1 MNAETDRLKRKYR
14 SLKRTECLMHRKD
27 NDMNRFVV
35 PYQLKPRI
43 LKELHNSTRG
53 DYIEIARTYEK
64 VLQKHWWGGLIANVQ
79 N

>member
-1 MNAETDRLKRKYR
+1 
-14 SLKRTECLMHRKD
+14 
-27 NDMNRFVV
+27 MNRFVV

-64 VLQKHWWGGLIANVQ
+64 VLQKHWWGGLIANVE